1 MIVLTGRSAFKI
13 CQQLTED
20 SKNGEIQYVFTA
32 NSTPLLLYDALQ
44 SLGEE
49 NYQMIKASG
58 NCSLESEFLNA
69 LHDCLEA
76 SEEEEVWKTI
86 TANKAAVQSLQSRL
100 QSQLGQEST
109 LSLPL
114 LFYHVALDLHQ

>member
-1 MIVLTGRSAFKI
+1 MIVLTGPSAFKI

-69 LHDCLEA
+69 LHGYLET
-76 SEEEEVWKTI
+76 SEEEEVWIVEDNNSK
-86 TANKAAVQSLQSRL
+86 
-100 QSQLGQEST
+100 
-109 LSLPL
+109 
-114 LFYHVALDLHQ
+114 